1 MTRGLAP
8 WVLASALLW
17 PMTGIAQNFEIIG
30 PAPYCDATIVHGPN
44 DRGASSA
51 APQGRAVI
59 LYDPRLMPQLPYLE
73 PFVMAHEC
81 AHHVLGHTSPEGLL
95 REGFQFQEKELAADC
110 WAARELAERGEDDVV
125 ADQIALWHGQDSDR
139 PGPRYPTWA
148 ERIDKL
154 RECAGS

>member
-1 MTRGLAP
+1 MTRIPLV
-8 WVLASALLW
+8 WVMVAALFW
-17 PMTGIAQNFEIIG
+17 PAAGMAQGFKIIG
-30 PAPYCDATIVHGPN
+30 PAPYCDATILHGPN
-44 DRGASSA
+44 ERGASSA

-81 AHHVLGHTSPEGLL
+81 AHHALGHTSPEGLL

-110 WAARELAERGEDDVV
+110 WAARELTARGEADVV
-125 ADQIALWHGQDSDR
+125 AEQIALWDRQDTDR

-154 RECAGS
+154 RECSGS